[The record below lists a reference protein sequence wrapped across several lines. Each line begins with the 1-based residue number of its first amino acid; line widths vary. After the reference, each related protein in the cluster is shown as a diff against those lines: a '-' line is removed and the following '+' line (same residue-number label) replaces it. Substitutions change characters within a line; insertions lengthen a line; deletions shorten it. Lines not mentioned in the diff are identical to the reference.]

1 MSPRGA
7 RVVVEAQALTA
18 AKGLQ
23 NAFWSL
29 QTDAHAIG
37 AAASVISLG
46 SFFSP
51 SVRRENSPRGNAL
64 LGDASVP
71 ATKVECPV

>member
-1 MSPRGA
+1 LS
-7 RVVVEAQALTA
+7 Q
-18 AKGLQ
+18 
-23 NAFWSL
+23 

-51 SVRRENSPRGNAL
+51 SAWRKI
-64 LGDASVP
+64 
-71 ATKVECPV
+71 T